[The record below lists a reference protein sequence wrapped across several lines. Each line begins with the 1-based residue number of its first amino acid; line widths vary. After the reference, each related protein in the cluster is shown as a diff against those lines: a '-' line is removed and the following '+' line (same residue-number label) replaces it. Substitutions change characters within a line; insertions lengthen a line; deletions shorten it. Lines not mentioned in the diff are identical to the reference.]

1 MTEDSAPLGVEPSV
15 IADWLEAHVPGL
27 ISVDLLVKFGSGQS
41 NPTYRIDP
49 KSGSYVLRSK
59 PPGKL
64 LKSAHL
70 VEREYRVMAAL
81 AGTDVPVPKMLA
93 LAEDEAS
100 PTGRAFFVME
110 HLDGEIF
117 WDPILPEIAVKDR
130 RGYYDE
136 MARVLA
142 ALHSV
147 DPEAVGLGD
156 YGKPGNYF
164 ERQTERWAGQY
175 RASVETPSDAMVRIE
190 AWLRERMPED
200 DGQVALVHGDY
211 RLDNMMFA
219 RGDPRVI
226 GLLDWEL
233 STLGHPLADLAYQCF
248 QWRLPHGGQ
257 MRGLAGK
264 DRTAL
269 GLPTEEEY
277 VAAYRDARGIDGVG
291 DWTFYLVFSG
301 FRLAAILQGV
311 ASRAAA
317 GNASDPK
324 GAIYGQLV
332 PLLEGMIVEMLD

>member
-1 MTEDSAPLGVEPSV
+1 MTDESAALGAEPSV
-15 IADWLEAHVPGL
+15 IADWLMAHIP
-27 ISVDLLVKFGSGQS
+27 DLSGVTGLVKFGSGQS
-41 NPTYRIDP
+41 NPTYRIDTA
-49 KSGSYVLRSK
+49 SGPYVLRSK

-64 LKSAHL
+64 LRSAHL

-81 AGTDVPVPKMLA
+81 AETDVPVPNMLA
-93 LAEDEAS
+93 LAEDATS

-110 HLDGEIF
+110 YLDGEIF
-117 WDPILPEIAVKDR
+117 WDPVLPEISQTDR
-130 RGYYDE
+130 RAYYDE

-147 DPEAVGLGD
+147 DPKAVGLCD

-164 ERQTERWAGQY
+164 ARQTERWAEQY
-175 RASVETPSDAMVRIE
+175 RASVETPSEAMMRIE

-219 RGDPRVI
+219 RGESRVI

-264 DRTAL
+264 DRAAL

-277 VAAYRDARGIDGVG
+277 VAAYSAARGIDGVG

-332 PLLEGMIVEMLD
+332 PLLEEMIVGMLD